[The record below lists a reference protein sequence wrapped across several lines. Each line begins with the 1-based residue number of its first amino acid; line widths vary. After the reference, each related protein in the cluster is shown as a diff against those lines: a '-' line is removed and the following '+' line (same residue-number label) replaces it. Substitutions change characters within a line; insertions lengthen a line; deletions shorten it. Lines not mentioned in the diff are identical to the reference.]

1 MAQGKQTS
9 NIYVT
14 EQCSSFVDLDYQ
26 YSISQTHRQD
36 SLFAQG
42 LNCPNLE
49 KYDNPQNVFEYVVQN
64 MIVIPKTNILIIN
77 TMQQSSTGSSYVYY
91 VDLASAQIINTIKPS
106 YQIINMRY
114 HKKTDQIVVQNKGNI
129 FLTDPYTLKVLNSF
143 SGFNFS
149 QLDLI
154 EGTKYIIVSLFHD
167 QCWVIDIS
175 QQISVFHLNNLPDI
189 ETFPDGSALTQYIT
203 KCYTLSTDFYGNPTN
218 RRFVI
223 NHEGET
229 EKVVLLNNNQVQLI
243 DRKNFG
249 SYPFDSTKQKPPL
262 TYAQLDEF
270 AVFYQVKYTTNQ
282 FFVKTTDD
290 ASDYITT
297 FQMYPLNQL
306 DYSIDIYTKYNHY
319 WGHFSDVLDPFFFNN
334 SVWVG
339 LPEPTK
345 AISKNYIISL
355 INCWTGDIIYL
366 VSDSGD
372 DTAIKSA
379 YGLASLDDQD
389 NQEYIVFDDYGNIY
403 TWDLSKPNFP
413 FKSKIDFDCP
423 FSYSA
428 EIFQYQKIK
437 KLLFFCPDN
446 YIYSFDY
453 LTLKYQKI
461 VQLSVFPTALKA
473 ISRLQMVLIGDYDT
487 GVGYVFKYDPVND
500 QFNIFLKFKPTKTN
514 DKLSFIDI
522 LDDNTIWFQ
531 YQYST
536 IFYNINDCLNDP
548 TQCLECTQQY
558 YFDTTNQY
566 DENGLYGNGQQEN
579 TFTTSYNFFTS
590 MIKAQ
595 LYQNFLFD
603 VANMNVEI
611 ITSPENILVLNPNF
625 MNFDFNNIIS
635 LSFQSLKP
643 GNYAFISYFNQ
654 LNLQDY
660 NLIKFQDVA
669 ILFDLSQSDK
679 CGLNLQNIQ
688 NGVVFNNIQLKPL
701 VQPPQAFSCQQ
712 IHSDN
717 TPLNIQN
724 YVIYN
729 EDLTNHSSILSSL
742 NNKDIKIS
750 NFSLLNCTLGDNF
763 SILSQISNVDVYITN
778 LTINDN
784 ICPKDSKG
792 NQTSFLFTD
801 GLFYVDGM
809 TMNRNV
815 FCRKSIFSTKALL
828 QQSNYNFKFINIFSQ
843 NNIFQVRTTY
853 IFFNALYS
861 ILIQPD
867 HQLIV
872 QNVTFSNNQLSV
884 QDSKDLNTA
893 HYFETIKISSINM
906 QNINLTNH
914 FDISF
919 GLMQSLDSA
928 VLSDFYCTN
937 DQSYL
942 DQIPNQ
948 QTSSC
953 IQLYE
958 VLSANI
964 QNINVIKKK
973 SYDSNLIFIKNFFT
987 KISSLN
993 IKIANFSDLSLIQN
1007 GINTCVSPIFIQ
1019 SGYEIDVQIDQA
1031 IFQNIFLKTIDYSI
1045 SYSTLALQV
1054 INYLGTLEI
1063 KNTQFLNSYSQ
1074 SIYGFVQAQTN
1085 TLILDTVTFNNQTFY
1100 SSTKQQL
1107 FKQQGGF
1114 INAQIEILN
1123 ITKSQFV
1130 QSTAAKG
1137 AFLYLLQSGKK
1148 FLININ
1154 NTIFNE
1160 GYASLDGGALFI
1172 DTGNNQIQFNCFNCQ
1187 FSNIYTFL
1195 SQACS
1200 IGLQKYSQIN
1210 NNTLNSIIF
1219 EGGYIKNVKGVLD
1232 NYFIDVVI
1240 TNLQFLQISQILSE
1254 AFVSNS
1260 QPYQIYSLLSSNQ
1273 QPALISNLQYSTLM
1287 IQNCTISNLKK
1298 TSFQTTYPS
1307 LVNSYASQITIQ
1319 NTNIENLVYITIVL
1333 QLVQSQISLIYVK
1346 FQNIN
1351 QLTQNV
1357 RLIQS
1362 TEYQTPNQNGATL
1375 ISASQSNLNIS
1386 QQSLFSNISCSQNC
1400 NGGSIQVIQG
1410 NLQINQT
1417 VFQNISSNFGGAIF
1431 ILGLKQGNS
1440 ITHSQFIGCQSQNDG
1455 GAIYLSAQQGDIYG
1469 QYWPHSYA
1477 KSAKFS
1483 CTRCDQIK
1491 NNIWIVVLMTIWT
1504 LISMCL
1510 AIKGDVDVLR
1520 EKVAIRTIQK
1530 NLSRKCTSQ
1539 NRRQS
1544 SVQFKTMSFS
1554 NIHENKSI
1562 LRQRSTS
1569 NKFKMEFNKN
1579 EDKSGIF
1586 IKMLTNYVQI
1596 VGSIATF
1603 NLTIPSGIFEF
1614 PQSLGQPLKQTM
1626 NSLDCAL
1633 QELNVKM
1640 PIIYVRMFFSL
1651 TLPVIYMI
1659 LFVVYEYLKNVS
1671 GDINESNATLKQIN
1685 NAQQDY
1691 EKQIELKQIQS
1702 NEIQAMQNSNSSP
1715 FQQDK
1720 VEKQRQSKLQK
1731 GNNKVTIN
1739 QINSIYLEN
1748 CLCKQ
1753 QEQDFKLQE
1762 QDLKQILSS
1771 QNEKNQSD
1779 NNILLLSGQIEQIY
1793 RGNQHERANTDQCF
1807 IDSNKFILG
1816 LQPQGTLQEINNQN
1830 ENREAKFDNQTQ
1842 LFVEET
1848 EEIQYTEQND
1858 LNVQNEDNLQ
1868 SRSPDYPK
1876 NNTQRYQ
1883 FMLESK
1889 INLLKDIQQDL
1900 FEKKSQD
1907 QCLKKEL
1914 GLQAIILEQDT
1925 ESLQNIIQD
1934 NQNVNKKNQQISI
1947 QLIEEKNN
1955 IDKGGLDFNS
1965 NKLITAQHVAS
1976 TKIDQNFDTQNLIIF
1991 ENSQDIIYDQDIE
2004 VKVLK

>member
-413 FKSKIDFDCP
+413 FKSKIDF
-423 FSYSA
+423 
-428 EIFQYQKIK
+428 
-437 KLLFFCPDN
+437 
-446 YIYSFDY
+446 
-453 LTLKYQKI
+453 
-461 VQLSVFPTALKA
+461 ALKA

-590 MIKAQ
+590 MIK
-595 LYQNFLFD
+595 NFLFD

-701 VQPPQAFSCQQ
+701 VQPPKDYLYILQRPILYFNLARPLAHCVKCYLFQQLIICVRYIQAFKFGSISLSGIPNTSVKLQFTSDQ
-712 IHSDN
+712 IYILDPKDN
-717 TPLNIQN
+717 KYYQN
-724 YVIYN
+724 YHFDITINFRSCGNGEQITQLDQVTQCQVCPENQYSFKVQN
-729 EDLTNHSSILSSL
+729 CQECPKGATCLGGSSIVANAGYWRKSNDSDLVL
-742 NNKDIKIS
+742 YCNNLPD
-750 NFSLLNCTLGDNF
+750 NCKGGSF
-763 SILSQISNVDVYITN
+763 G
-778 LTINDN
+778 DN
-784 ICPKDSKG
+784 ICYEGHIGALCEECD
-792 NQTSFLFTD
+792 FLE
-801 GLFYVDGM
+801 LKPSQK
-809 TMNRNV
+809 
-815 FCRKSIFSTKALL
+815 RK
-828 QQSNYNFKFINIFSQ
+828 
-843 NNIFQVRTTY
+843 
-853 IFFNALYS
+853 
-861 ILIQPD
+861 
-867 HQLIV
+867 
-872 QNVTFSNNQLSV
+872 
-884 QDSKDLNTA
+884 
-893 HYFETIKISSINM
+893 
-906 QNINLTNH
+906 
-914 FDISF
+914 
-919 GLMQSLDSA
+919 
-928 VLSDFYCTN
+928 
-937 DQSYL
+937 
-942 DQIPNQ
+942 
-948 QTSSC
+948 
-953 IQLYE
+953 
-958 VLSANI
+958 
-964 QNINVIKKK
+964 
-973 SYDSNLIFIKNFFT
+973 
-987 KISSLN
+987 
-993 IKIANFSDLSLIQN
+993 
-1007 GINTCVSPIFIQ
+1007 
-1019 SGYEIDVQIDQA
+1019 
-1031 IFQNIFLKTIDYSI
+1031 
-1045 SYSTLALQV
+1045 
-1054 INYLGTLEI
+1054 
-1063 KNTQFLNSYSQ
+1063 
-1074 SIYGFVQAQTN
+1074 
-1085 TLILDTVTFNNQTFY
+1085 
-1100 SSTKQQL
+1100 
-1107 FKQQGGF
+1107 
-1114 INAQIEILN
+1114 
-1123 ITKSQFV
+1123 
-1130 QSTAAKG
+1130 
-1137 AFLYLLQSGKK
+1137 LYLTYLEK
-1148 FLININ
+1148 
-1154 NTIFNE
+1154 
-1160 GYASLDGGALFI
+1160 DI
-1172 DTGNNQIQFNCFNCQ
+1172 D
-1187 FSNIYTFL
+1187 
-1195 SQACS
+1195 
-1200 IGLQKYSQIN
+1200 
-1210 NNTLNSIIF
+1210 
-1219 EGGYIKNVKGVLD
+1219 
-1232 NYFIDVVI
+1232 
-1240 TNLQFLQISQILSE
+1240 
-1254 AFVSNS
+1254 
-1260 QPYQIYSLLSSNQ
+1260 
-1273 QPALISNLQYSTLM
+1273 
-1287 IQNCTISNLKK
+1287 
-1298 TSFQTTYPS
+1298 
-1307 LVNSYASQITIQ
+1307 
-1319 NTNIENLVYITIVL
+1319 
-1333 QLVQSQISLIYVK
+1333 
-1346 FQNIN
+1346 
-1351 QLTQNV
+1351 
-1357 RLIQS
+1357 
-1362 TEYQTPNQNGATL
+1362 
-1375 ISASQSNLNIS
+1375 
-1386 QQSLFSNISCSQNC
+1386 
-1400 NGGSIQVIQG
+1400 
-1410 NLQINQT
+1410 
-1417 VFQNISSNFGGAIF
+1417 
-1431 ILGLKQGNS
+1431 
-1440 ITHSQFIGCQSQNDG
+1440 
-1455 GAIYLSAQQGDIYG
+1455 
-1469 QYWPHSYA
+1469 
-1477 KSAKFS
+1477 
-1483 CTRCDQIK
+1483 
-1491 NNIWIVVLMTIWT
+1491 
-1504 LISMCL
+1504 
-1510 AIKGDVDVLR
+1510 
-1520 EKVAIRTIQK
+1520 
-1530 NLSRKCTSQ
+1530 
-1539 NRRQS
+1539 
-1544 SVQFKTMSFS
+1544 
-1554 NIHENKSI
+1554 
-1562 LRQRSTS
+1562 
-1569 NKFKMEFNKN
+1569 
-1579 EDKSGIF
+1579 
-1586 IKMLTNYVQI
+1586 
-1596 VGSIATF
+1596 
-1603 NLTIPSGIFEF
+1603 
-1614 PQSLGQPLKQTM
+1614 
-1626 NSLDCAL
+1626 
-1633 QELNVKM
+1633 
-1640 PIIYVRMFFSL
+1640 
-1651 TLPVIYMI
+1651 
-1659 LFVVYEYLKNVS
+1659 EYLKNVS